1 MIQTWRSGTEAG
13 DRGLGQGTGL
23 QSADRDKGCGTG
35 AQAGLRETGQGDRGH
50 GAGMQVALE
59 LGVQGDKGATMPGA
73 QRVSCGEG
81 MGDGEGCLQGL
92 VGGLPMGGV

>member
-1 MIQTWRSGTEAG
+1 
-13 DRGLGQGTGL
+13 
-23 QSADRDKGCGTG
+23 
-35 AQAGLRETGQGDRGH
+35 
-50 GAGMQVALE
+50 MQVALE